1 MEKISQRPL
10 SFAPYLKEV
19 VWGGD
24 VLYRIKGIPDNGAPI
39 GESWELSDVPG
50 HETPV
55 VSGPYAGLTLRTLVE
70 RYGESLIGTRTRLVD
85 GTFFPI
91 LIKFIDAHH
100 NLSMQVHPDDE
111 LARRRNLP
119 SGKTEMWYVVDTKP
133 GAAIYSG
140 FRTRMDAE
148 GYRRHIA
155 EGSFADTVARYDSH
169 PGDVFFIP
177 GGRVHAIGAGNLVVE
192 IQQTSDVTY
201 RIYDY
206 GRLDSDGKP
215 RKLHTELAA
224 EALDFNVL
232 PDYRQRV
239 PEEGINKETR
249 LASCPYFHVAKIDLQ
264 GKMTLCNN
272 GESFIILICTAG
284 GCQVVTPEETAE
296 LIEGHTMLLPAS
308 IPQTYLRGN
317 ATILTARYGNSI

>member
-50 HETPV
+50 FETPV
-55 VSGPYAGLTLRTLVE
+55 ASGPYAGLTLRTLIE

-140 FRTRMDAE
+140 FRTPMDAE
-148 GYRRHIA
+148 GYRLHIA
-155 EGSFADTVARYDSH
+155 NGSFADTVARYDSH

-206 GRLDSDGKP
+206 GRLGSDGKP
-215 RKLHTELAA
+215 RELHTELAA
-224 EALDFNVL
+224 EALDFKVL
-232 PDYRQRV
+232 PDYRLQV
-239 PEEGINKETR
+239 PQQVPNQETS
-249 LASCPYFHVAKIDLQ
+249 LANCPYFHVAKIDLQ
-264 GKMTLCNN
+264 GEMTLCNN
-272 GESFIILICTAG
+272 GASFIIMICTAG
-284 GCQVVTPEETAE
+284 CCRVVTPEETAK
-296 LIEGHTMLLPAS
+296 LSAGHTMLLPAE
-308 IPQTYLRGN
+308 IARTAIHGN
-317 ATILTARYGNSI
+317 ATILTARYGNCI